1 VSLAARLVNDAHK
14 RAFDVAV
21 HATNDSDL
29 LEPIR
34 PVRRELSLPVGIRNP
49 HEQAPGQALLGEAS
63 FVKQIRH
70 GVLGASQFPEVMQD
84 SKGKFH
90 KPGAWHQ
97 AAA

>member
-1 VSLAARLVNDAHK
+1 MSLAARLVNDAHK